1 MKGPW
6 SCRGHSLTMESNT
19 IISSMTTADFN
30 RLSSFILQEF
40 GIKLP
45 PVKKTMLQG
54 RLQKRLRALDMNAY
68 RDYIDYI
75 FSEEG
80 KQHELIHMIDV
91 VTTNKTDFF
100 RENNHFEYLKE
111 SILPEFMNRTG
122 GRETF
127 KIWSAGCSSG
137 EEPYTMAIVLQEFA
151 SENPSFQYSIFATDI
166 STQVLSKAAAAIYPM
181 ERVNIIPMA
190 MKKKY
195 LLRSK
200 DKHKPSVRI
209 VQALRKK
216 VTFQQLNFMDN
227 YYKIDLNFDAV
238 FCRNVLIYFDKVTQE
253 RVISR
258 QLHNLKK
265 GGYYFLGHSES
276 IMNMNLPL
284 KQVRPTVFMRL

>member
-1 MKGPW
+1 
-6 SCRGHSLTMESNT
+6 
-19 IISSMTTADFN
+19 MTTADFN

-54 RLQKRLRALDMNAY
+54 RLQKRLRILNINSY
-68 RDYIDYI
+68 KDYIDFI

-80 KQHELIHMIDV
+80 KQQELIHMIDV

-100 RENNHFEYLKE
+100 RENNHFEYLKDH
-111 SILPEFMNRTG
+111 ILPEFMQRTG

-137 EEPYTMAIVLQEFA
+137 EEPYTMAIVLQDFA
-151 SENPSFQYSIFATDI
+151 LENPGFQYSIFATDI
-166 STQVLSKAAAAIYPM
+166 STQVLTKAASAIYPM
-181 ERVNIIPMA
+181 ERVNVVPMA
-190 MKKKY
+190 LKKKY
-195 LLRSK
+195 FLKSK
-200 DKHKPSVRI
+200 NKMKPSVRV
-209 VQALRKK
+209 VQDLRKK
-216 VTFQQLNFMDN
+216 VTFQRLNFMDS
-227 YYKIDLNFDAV
+227 YYKIDLKFDAV

-258 QLHNLKK
+258 QLNNLKK
-265 GGYYFLGHSES
+265 GGFYFLGHSES

-284 KQVRPTVFMRL
+284 KQTRPTVFLKL